1 MYSHESGEVAVLR
14 DKDLVRLRSMLRSK
28 SSGPQEAMG
37 ALVKAMHGLPGKGR
51 LRITCVAG
59 GQSTSW
65 TVYHQRKKA
74 VLERAR
80 SGTPTLEVITNDDTA
95 RAILAGHL
103 SPLEAFVQN
112 RLRIRGD
119 VQYARLLL
127 RQLAVRPGMSTE
139 ICN

>member
-1 MYSHESGEVAVLR
+1 MFR
-14 DKDLVRLRSMLRSK
+14 DRDFVRLRPMLRSK
-28 SSGPQEAMG
+28 SSEPQEAMG

-51 LRITCVAG
+51 LRITCVAD

-65 TVYHQRKKA
+65 TVHHQRKKA

-80 SGTPTLEVITNDDTA
+80 SGTPTLEVITNDETA
-95 RAILAGHL
+95 RAILAGRL
-103 SPLEAFVQN
+103 SPLEAFIQN

-127 RQLAVRPGMSTE
+127 RRLAVRPGMSTE
-139 ICN
+139 ICS

>member
-1 MYSHESGEVAVLR
+1 
-14 DKDLVRLRSMLRSK
+14 MLRSK
-28 SSGPQEAMG
+28 SSGPQEAMS

-65 TVYHQRKKA
+65 TVHHQGKKA

-95 RAILAGHL
+95 RAILAGAL

-119 VQYARLLL
+119 VQYARVLL
-127 RQLAVRPGMSTE
+127 RLLAVRPGMRTE
-139 ICN
+139 ICD